1 MSQQIIQVNFR
12 FRGSREEYEK
22 SVAKVAGICGN
33 MPGLQW
39 KIWLMNEEKKEA
51 GGIYLF
57 SDKAAADRFKKSVMF
72 RYISTSPEYVNFNAK
87 QFGLLDVPGMF
98 TAAPTNMHLAGRYAS
113 VVN

>member
-1 MSQQIIQVNFR
+1 MSQQIIQVNFH
-12 FRGSREEYEK
+12 FRGSREDYEK
-22 SVAKVAGICGN
+22 SVAKVAAICGN

-57 SDKAAADRFKKSVMF
+57 VDKAAADKFKRSIMF
-72 RYISTSPEYVNFNAK
+72 RLISTSPGYINFKTK

-98 TAAPTNMHLAGRYAS
+98 TAAATDMHLAGRYAC

>member
-1 MSQQIIQVNFR
+1 MGMSQQIIQVNFH

-22 SVAKVAGICGN
+22 SAAKVTGICGN

-39 KIWLMNEEKKEA
+39 KIWLMNEEKKEV

-57 SDKAAADRFKKSVMF
+57 MDKASADRFKRSGMYK
-72 RYISTSPEYVNFNAK
+72 YISTNPEYRNFNAK

-98 TAAPTNMHLAGRYAS
+98 TSAPTRMQHGEMYS
-113 VVN
+113 MV

>member
-1 MSQQIIQVNFR
+1 MSQQIIQVNFN
-12 FRGSREEYEK
+12 FRGSKEEYEK
-22 SVAKVAGICGN
+22 SVAKVAAICGN

-57 SDKAAADRFKKSVMF
+57 ISKAAADRFKRSGMYK
-72 RYISTSPEYVNFNAK
+72 YISTNPAYANFNAK

-98 TAAPTNMHLAGRYAS
+98 TCAPTRMQDEELYCSEIN
-113 VVN
+113 